1 MLWVLEPFG
10 EKSKCCKMYVLN
22 HVEYTVW
29 LDAHIFNFCAH
40 DEGIVQRY
48 WFVCSFYGIEEDGPS
63 TGSGTGSAAARF
75 EVFPNPNNGQMTLQ
89 FEHLTGKVDIK
100 VYDMLGNL
108 VDNIQTYNGMDSNT
122 MQYDLKGGS
131 GGIYFFVATGKEGV
145 VTKKVIVNFER

>member
-22 HVEYTVW
+22 HVDDTVW

-48 WFVCSFYGIEEDGPS
+48 WFVCSFYGLDEGGAS
-63 TGSGTGSAAARF
+63 TGSAAARF

-100 VYDMLGNL
+100 VYDMMGNL

-131 GGIYFFVATGKEGV
+131 GGIYLFVATGREGV